1 MLEEPYWVW
10 MDIFMTVAIREPV
23 GCNIYKNNKKESRV
37 LSFFLLEIMVKYPES
52 LKNY

>member
-1 MLEEPYWVW
+1 MGILMMAVIQ
-10 MDIFMTVAIREPV
+10 DCV
-23 GCNIYKNNKKESRV
+23 NITITKNLLKKESRV